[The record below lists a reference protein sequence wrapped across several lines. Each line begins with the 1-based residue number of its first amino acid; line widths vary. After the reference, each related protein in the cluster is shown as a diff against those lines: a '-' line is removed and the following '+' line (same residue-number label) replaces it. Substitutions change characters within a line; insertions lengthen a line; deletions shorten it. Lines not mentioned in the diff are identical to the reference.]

1 MALILMV
8 EGESPSRRYVKN
20 ALADDGYR
28 IISIQDPSAI
38 WAYITRFKPDL
49 VLLNGLS
56 KQFQSYDLLND
67 IKSRSPGFPVL
78 VYMVKDDDAL
88 KKLKQ
93 AIALALF
100 EVRFSRKKKRA
111 SFAAPLERKELPTT
125 V

>member
-111 SFAAPLERKELPTT
+111 SFAAPLKRKELPTT